1 MKTTSRRLP
10 QERELHLSDL
20 AEVAGL
26 AQHLPIDPLAIL
38 RAEQITNSFNDY
50 GGAFDGLLEWRPR
63 RFHVYCDLSRVEK
76 RDSPR
81 ARFTLAHEL
90 GHYFIDEHRNALMSG
105 QAPRHASFCDFQSP
119 HLVEVEADCFASSLL
134 MPRSRFQASAKKAG
148 SDLEGVVQLA
158 KQYCTS
164 ITATALR
171 LVQLDLTP
179 CVVLKW
185 EGSCYGWKRL
195 SASAFALGY
204 RKTVDDPAR
213 LPRDCP
219 TAKVLAGADGVLT
232 AATTASTWFPFIQ
245 GSSDRNP
252 IFTEQAIS
260 LGRFGALTFLTLIDR
275 LSSSGG

>member
-1 MKTTSRRLP
+1 MKKTSRRLP
-10 QERELHLSDL
+10 QDREQQLSDL

-26 AQHLPIDPLAIL
+26 AQQLPIDPLAIL
-38 RAEQITNSFNDY
+38 RVERITNSFNDY

-76 RDSPR
+76 HDSPR

-134 MPRSRFQASAKKAG
+134 MPRSRFQASAKKTG
-148 SDLEGVVQLA
+148 KDLDGVVLLA
-158 KQYCTS
+158 NQYGTS

-171 LVQLDLTP
+171 LVQLDLSP
-179 CVVLKW
+179 CVVVKW
-185 EGSCYGWKRL
+185 EGGSYSWKRL
-195 SASAFALGY
+195 STSAFAQGF
-204 RKTVDDPAR
+204 RKTVEDPVR

-219 TAKVLAGADGVLT
+219 TAKVLAGAEGVVT
-232 AATTASTWFPFIQ
+232 AATTASTWFPFVQ
-245 GSSDRNP
+245 ESSDRNP
-252 IFTEQAIS
+252 IFTEQSIS

-275 LSSSGG
+275 LSNLRG